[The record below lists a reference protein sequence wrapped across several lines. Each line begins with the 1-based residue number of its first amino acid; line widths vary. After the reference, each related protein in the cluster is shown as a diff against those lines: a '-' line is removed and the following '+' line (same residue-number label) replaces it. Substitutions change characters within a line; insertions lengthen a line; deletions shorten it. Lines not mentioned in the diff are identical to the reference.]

1 MRHGSILAGALTG
14 SRRDLFFIEGALP
27 N

>member
-14 SRRDLFFIEGALP
+14 YRRDLFFIEGALP